1 MVRKSSVLLS
11 ALWLCSFLAPPA
23 DAAKCAKA
31 AEPAM
36 LLGVPILITATGCL
50 LIFFFSNTL
59 YRFAEQFV
67 TVYAQSN

>member
-1 MVRKSSVLLS
+1 MLMV
-11 ALWLCSFLAPPA
+11 
-23 DAAKCAKA
+23 
-31 AEPAM
+31 
-36 LLGVPILITATGCL
+36 VPILITATGCL